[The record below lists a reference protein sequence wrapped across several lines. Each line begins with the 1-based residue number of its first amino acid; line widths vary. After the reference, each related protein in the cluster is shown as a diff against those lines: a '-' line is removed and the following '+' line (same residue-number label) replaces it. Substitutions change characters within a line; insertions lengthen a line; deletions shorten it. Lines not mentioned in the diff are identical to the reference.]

1 MDRAYASGAAG
12 SAPTPPASPS
22 IGYPT
27 SGNPA
32 TATPATKPGEWW
44 YHMITEEIRA
54 VIVAAG
60 LTPDH
65 EDLDQL
71 SQAIAALGG
80 VPDATETVKGKVELA
95 TSLEAQGFAAEKVID
110 GAKLA
115 AAFKGAN
122 QSLAASGYQKLPGGL
137 IIQWGSLSAVLS
149 SGPNNGFY
157 FPATAQSAT
166 FPIAFPDACLQ
177 VMQSP
182 NESISGVEGSVT
194 SLNVTASGFQ
204 FYMYGGLSGVTM
216 TGRYLAIGY

>member
-12 SAPTPPASPS
+12 DAPTPPASPS

-95 TSLEAQGFAAEKVID
+95 TDLEAQGFAAGKVID

-122 QSLAASGYQKLPGGL
+122 QSLEASGYQKLPGRL
-137 IIQWGSLSAVLS
+137 IIQWGQVTNSATPGAV
-149 SGPNNGFY
+149 
-157 FPATAQSAT
+157 TAVT
-166 FPIAFPDACLQ
+166 FPIAFPNACRQVTNCADAATTTNAACWTDGMSTTGFNSRCA
-177 VMQSP
+177 V
-182 NESISGVEGSVT
+182 
-194 SLNVTASGFQ
+194 ASAA
-204 FYMYGGLSGVTM
+204 S
-216 TGRYLAIGY
+216 RYIAIGY

>member
-95 TSLEAQGFAAEKVID
+95 TDLEAQGFAAGKAID

-122 QSLAASGYQKLPGGL
+122 QSLAASGYQELPGGL
-137 IIQWGSLSAVLS
+137 IIQWGSFNTLGVK
-149 SGPNNGFY
+149 
-157 FPATAQSAT
+157 T
-166 FPIAFPDACLQ
+166 FPVAFPNAVYVVIGTQIGADTTAN
-177 VMQSP
+177 V
-182 NESISGVEGSVT
+182 GA
-194 SLNVTASGFQ
+194 SLITLTGFDSNPAVDNQ
-204 FYMYGGLSGVTM
+204 LYHYF
-216 TGRYLAIGY
+216 AIGR